1 MANEKAL
8 TFSKNA
14 KTLADTSHKG
24 AMPCLFPAA
33 ALNLKQLQKR
43 KPDDRFPCILYFKNL
58 LILQPKFS

>member
-24 AMPCLFPAA
+24 NN
-33 ALNLKQLQKR
+33 AL
-43 KPDDRFPCILYFKNL
+43 PVPSGCA
-58 LILQPKFS
+58 

>member
-43 KPDDRFPCILYFKNL
+43 SLMTDFLAFYILKIY
-58 LILQPKFS
+58 

>member
-1 MANEKAL
+1 MQKHLRTQAIKA
-8 TFSKNA
+8 
-14 KTLADTSHKG
+14 

>member
-24 AMPCLFPAA
+24 NN
-33 ALNLKQLQKR
+33 ALSVPGSR
-43 KPDDRFPCILYFKNL
+43 A
-58 LILQPKFS
+58 